1 MSNYEK
7 KFSGELAAKLAC
19 VLFSSAAAV
28 ACTQPADSAPGAVQ
42 AEHTAAVT
50 RQTIEA
56 NGLAED
62 GITGEHSVLRY
73 RVDESQARAW
83 ALTRDGVDLY
93 RLDPHE
99 KIAHIT
105 LPGWLWADEPYVCA
119 PDLALGARGAVFVT
133 SNVTTAL
140 WRIDPDDLSVT
151 RHEPEIDN
159 QSGREIGFTGLVY
172 DGEQAAYFAVSEL
185 HGALWRIDA
194 GFKRA
199 QIVALSA
206 PLPKTCG
213 LKVLPRTSAQ
223 RSSRFGA
230 LCVEARGS
238 DWVVNLSRDR
248 TAGNVSPGRCGSQ
261 NRTVTLESS
270 S

>member
-1 MSNYEK
+1 MSINEK
-7 KFSGELAAKLAC
+7 KCSSEFAAKLAC

-28 ACTQPADSAPGAVQ
+28 ACTLPANSAPDAVQ
-42 AEHTAAVT
+42 SKHTIAVT
-50 RQTIEA
+50 RQIIEA

-62 GITGEHSVLRY
+62 GITGERSVLRY
-73 RVDESQARAW
+73 RVDAIQARAW

-93 RLDPHE
+93 RLDTHE
-99 KIAHIT
+99 KIAHIE
-105 LPGWLWADEPYVCA
+105 LPGWLWAGESYVCA

-133 SNVTTAL
+133 SNVTTAI
-140 WRIDPDDLSVT
+140 WRIDPNNLSVS

-172 DGEQAAYFAVSEL
+172 DDEQAAYFAVSEL

-199 QIVALSA
+199 EAVALSA
-206 PLPKTCG
+206 LLPKTCG
-213 LKVLPRTSAQ
+213 IKVLPRASAQ

-230 LCVEARGS
+230 LCVEARGT

-248 TAGNVSPGRCGSQ
+248 TAGSVSPGRCGSQ
-261 NRTVTLESS
+261 A
-270 S
+270 

>member
-1 MSNYEK
+1 MMRTI
-7 KFSGELAAKLAC
+7 FSRKLAVKLVC
-19 VLFSSAAAV
+19 ALFINAAIV
-28 ACTQPADSAPGAVQ
+28 ACTQPTDSAAGATQ
-42 AEHTAAVT
+42 AIRAVAVT
-50 RQTIEA
+50 SQIIAADEL
-56 NGLAED
+56 GLD
-62 GITGEHSVLRY
+62 GITGERSVLRY
-73 RVDESQARAW
+73 RRDAIQARAW

-93 RLDPHE
+93 QLDTHK

-105 LPGWLWADEPYVCA
+105 LPGWLWADEPYVCV

-133 SNVTTAL
+133 SNVTTAI
-140 WRIDPDDLSVT
+140 WRIDPDDLTVIT
-151 RHEPEIDN
+151 HEPEIDN

-185 HGALWRIDA
+185 HGALWRIDT

-213 LKVLPRTSAQ
+213 LMVLPRTSAQ

-238 DWVVNLSRDR
+238 DWVVNMSRDS
-248 TAGNVSPGRCGSQ
+248 TTGNVSPGRCSGQ
-261 NRTVTLESS
+261 T
-270 S
+270 

>member
-1 MSNYEK
+1 MSINEK
-7 KFSGELAAKLAC
+7 KCSSEFAAKLAS
-19 VLFSSAAAV
+19 VLFISAAAV
-28 ACTQPADSAPGAVQ
+28 ACTQPADLAPGAVQ
-42 AEHTAAVT
+42 AKHTTTVT
-50 RQTIEA
+50 RQAIEA

-62 GITGEHSVLRY
+62 GITGERSVLRY
-73 RVDESQARAW
+73 RVDAIQARAW

-93 RLDPHE
+93 QLGKHK
-99 KIAHIT
+99 KITRIT

-199 QIVALSA
+199 EAVALSA

-213 LKVLPRTSAQ
+213 IKVLPRASAQ

-230 LCVEARGS
+230 LCVGARGT

-248 TAGNVSPGRCGSQ
+248 TAGSVSPGRCGS
-261 NRTVTLESS
+261 RA
-270 S
+270 

>member
-1 MSNYEK
+1 MRTI
-7 KFSGELAAKLAC
+7 FSKKLAVKLVC
-19 VLFSSAAAV
+19 ALFISAATV
-28 ACTQPADSAPGAVQ
+28 ACTQPTDSAAGAAQ
-42 AEHTAAVT
+42 AKRAAAVT
-50 RQTIEA
+50 SRIIAADEF
-56 NGLAED
+56 GLD
-62 GITGEHSVLRY
+62 GLTGERSILRY
-73 RVDESQARAW
+73 RVDAIKARAW

-93 RLDPHE
+93 RLDSHE

-133 SNVTTAL
+133 SNVTTTI
-140 WRIDPDDLSVT
+140 WRIDPDELSVT
-151 RHEPEIDN
+151 RHEAEIDN

-172 DGEQAAYFAVSEL
+172 DPEQAAYFAVSEL
-185 HGALWRIDA
+185 YGALWRIDA

-223 RSSRFGA
+223 RSSHFGA

-248 TAGNVSPGRCGSQ
+248 LAGNLSPGDCGSR
-261 NRTVTLESS
+261 NRTGTSEPSS
-270 S
+270 